1 MRHRSSEGTL
11 LTNASIE
18 ILQMFSLYYMTDKL
32 LSLRALRR
40 LGRKLGLMWH
50 YSTMKRRFRKY
61 CLRQNV
67 TKSLFLTS
75 AQRLARQSHA
85 LRMLSDPILYA
96 STIFS
101 DEKLFVVEQSGP
113 KYVWSLDGAPR
124 GSLVPTK
131 KWQRRVMVWG
141 AVGLQGQ
148 HRFYIVPSGAD
159 GTVDASVYLNV
170 ILRGVLPLL
179 DENPGTMFQQDNA
192 RSHIA
197 AGPIRILRATGS
209 LLEPWPANSPDM
221 SPVEFVWAR
230 MLGILNLV
238 NNWDTRGN
246 LEDVLYAV
254 FVHVVTDQSFLTHIW
269 ERVLCNMEYI
279 RDHAGEQN

>member
-1 MRHRSSEGTL
+1 M
-11 LTNASIE
+11 
-18 ILQMFSLYYMTDKL
+18 
-32 LSLRALRR
+32 
-40 LGRKLGLMWH
+40 
-50 YSTMKRRFRKY
+50 
-61 CLRQNV
+61 
-67 TKSLFLTS
+67 
-75 AQRLARQSHA
+75 
-85 LRMLSDPILYA
+85 
-96 STIFS
+96 
-101 DEKLFVVEQSGP
+101 
-113 KYVWSLDGAPR
+113 WSLDGAPR

-238 NNWDTRGN
+238 NNWDTRKPRRCP
-246 LEDVLYAV
+246 LRSVCTRC
-254 FVHVVTDQSFLTHIW
+254 HRSVVPHSYLGTSSLQYGVYSGSCGRAELNGFPPLIYQS
-269 ERVLCNMEYI
+269 
-279 RDHAGEQN
+279 